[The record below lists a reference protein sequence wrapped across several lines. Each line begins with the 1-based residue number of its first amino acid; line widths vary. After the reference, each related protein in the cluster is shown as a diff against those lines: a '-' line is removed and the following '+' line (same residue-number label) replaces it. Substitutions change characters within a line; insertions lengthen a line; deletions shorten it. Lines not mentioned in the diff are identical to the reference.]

1 MKSYCQAFQ
10 ILPSEFLTKTNPV
23 MLVVYGEVFNIDSE
37 DEEEIPQTKED
48 IKSTMQSIFG
58 PIKM

>member
-1 MKSYCQAFQ
+1 M
-10 ILPSEFLTKTNPV
+10 KTNPV
-23 MLVVYGEVFNIDSE
+23 MLVAYGEVFNIDSE
-37 DEEEIPQTKED
+37 DDEEIPQTKED